1 MGTDILVD
9 EKNQGGNLRRILRKK
24 GDLGVEA
31 PHNFSRCIVTTLT
44 HNALL
49 LLEDSEHYVVEG

>member
-9 EKNQGGNLRRILRKK
+9 EKIREEICVEFYAKKAILALKHRTR
-24 GDLGVEA
+24 L
-31 PHNFSRCIVTTLT
+31 RCIVTTLT